1 MYKNKFDR
9 YQVQQF
15 FKTSVDTTGKWSF
28 ERGTPSL
35 KINEHRSCVTI
46 QLSRSSK
53 QFLLIHNK
61 VVSLL

>member
-15 FKTSVDTTGKWSF
+15 FKTSVDTTGNWSL
-28 ERGTPSL
+28 ERVTPNL
-35 KINEHRSCVTI
+35 KINEHRSCFTI